1 MSSHIISSPDMYKHL
16 YNAVREIKTCGYCK
30 NTDEE
35 TVQYPSVPLLLQVGL
50 CQDGMG
56 ILRQVDYRND
66 HLPLTIN
73 LTNIPLY

>member
-50 CQDGMG
+50 
-56 ILRQVDYRND
+56 
-66 HLPLTIN
+66 
-73 LTNIPLY
+73 